1 MCPVALFHFLLKQK
15 EKNKTQKQNTKT
27 GLKPV

>member
-1 MCPVALFHFLLKQK
+1 MCPVALFHILKQK